1 LRAFSSTCDHACRHD
16 DARDPDRA
24 RCESA
29 DAHEQHELAPIGG
42 VPLATELIVRG
53 TLRSLEGRK
62 ALIALSLSASDEECA
77 TGEMIAVEFRKPD

>member
-1 LRAFSSTCDHACRHD
+1 
-16 DARDPDRA
+16 
-24 RCESA
+24 
-29 DAHEQHELAPIGG
+29 
-42 VPLATELIVRG
+42 LATELIVRG